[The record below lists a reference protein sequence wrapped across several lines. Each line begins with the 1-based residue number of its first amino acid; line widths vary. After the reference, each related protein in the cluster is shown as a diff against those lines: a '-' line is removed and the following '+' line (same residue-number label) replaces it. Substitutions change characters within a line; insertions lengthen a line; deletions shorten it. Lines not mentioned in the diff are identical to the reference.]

1 LFAKPAEC
9 TVPRIDV
16 QLIGIDQGTVNV
28 EDESEHGDKGEL
40 RRSIEPVHVLELIR
54 LSIMKCAD
62 APWPFLI

>member
-28 EDESEHGDKGEL
+28 EDESEHGDKGGIKEGP
-40 RRSIEPVHVLELIR
+40 SNR
-54 LSIMKCAD
+54 LMFSNQIA
-62 APWPFLI
+62 FR